1 MATRRRSIALA
12 AGLLALLGSN
22 ALGQSGAAPP
32 AAVSASPDDFT
43 VISRSDT
50 TQLVQADDLK
60 LALTKAK
67 RDEHALVRRLIFISA
82 VLRLTEPVAQA
93 GDSPPV
99 QTCRWAYRSFLQR
112 QICFTSMTG
121 LLSCTE
127 QEITPLPDETHGD
140 APVPA
145 GAPTGACNDVFRP
158 AVTARVRL
166 TTQLL
171 SRAKELFASD
181 QKARV
186 DPLFKA
192 AGVTA
197 RPEAPAA
204 AAKAPPPASR

>member
-1 MATRRRSIALA
+1 MATPRRTLAIAA
-12 AGLLALLGSN
+12 AAFLALIGSN
-22 ALGQSGAAPP
+22 ALGQSSAAPAP
-32 AAVSASPDDFT
+32 VAPTGDDFT

-50 TQLVQADDLK
+50 TQLVESNDLR
-60 LALTKAK
+60 LALSKAK
-67 RDEHALVRRLIFISA
+67 REEHALVRRLIFISA
-82 VLRLTEPVAQA
+82 SLRLTEPAAQA
-93 GDSPPV
+93 GDVPPP

-112 QICFTSMTG
+112 QICFTSMAG

-140 APVPA
+140 APLPA
-145 GAPTGACNDVFRP
+145 NSAPGACSDVFRP

-171 SRAKELFASD
+171 ARARDLYAAD

-192 AGVTA
+192 AGVAVKLDPLAET
-197 RPEAPAA
+197 
-204 AAKAPPPASR
+204 AKAPR

>member
-1 MATRRRSIALA
+1 MAIRRRTLVIAA
-12 AGLLALLGSN
+12 AGLVACVGSN
-22 ALGQSGAAPP
+22 ALGQSSAAPP
-32 AAVSASPDDFT
+32 APTAADDVT

-50 TQLVQADDLK
+50 TQLVESNDLK
-60 LALTKAK
+60 LALAKAR

-82 VLRLTEPVAQA
+82 SLRLTQPAVQA
-93 GDSPPV
+93 GDGPPE

-145 GAPTGACNDVFRP
+145 NSPPGACSDVFRP
-158 AVTARVRL
+158 AVNARVRL

-171 SRAKELFASD
+171 SRAKALYAAD
-181 QKARV
+181 QQARV
-186 DPLFKA
+186 DPLFRA
-192 AGVTA
+192 AGVSARPEPPPVETA
-197 RPEAPAA
+197 RPPQ
-204 AAKAPPPASR
+204 PASR